1 MEQSILKS
9 TKKLLNIGDDDQ
21 SFDLDITTHIN
32 TAFFHLHQLG
42 IGPEAG
48 FQIEDDQATW
58 TDFLGEDASP
68 LLRNAAKTNIALRVR
83 LIFDPPQLQHLLSSV
98 ERQILESDVRMNMLR
113 EETDW
118 VDPDPADVLVV
129 DGGDP
134 SGG

>member
-1 MEQSILKS
+1 
-9 TKKLLNIGDDDQ
+9 
-21 SFDLDITTHIN
+21 
-32 TAFFHLHQLG
+32 
-42 IGPEAG
+42 
-48 FQIEDDQATW
+48 
-58 TDFLGEDASP
+58 
-68 LLRNAAKTNIALRVR
+68 
-83 LIFDPPQLQHLLSSV
+83 LLSSV